1 MNPVDAQPINVTI
14 YVGDRQIE
22 TLSYYS
28 GGEWDKDSQLDSTL
42 TEFIAY
48 LKYQLKDSL
57 PTGELP
63 HEVIERN
70 EYDALE
76 KPAADVLYIVR
87 EGE

>member
-1 MNPVDAQPINVTI
+1 MNSSDAQPVKVTV
-14 YVGDRQIE
+14 YVGDKQVE

-28 GGEWDKDSQLDSTL
+28 GGEWNEDSQLDSTL

-57 PTGELP
+57 PTQEMQ
-63 HEVIERN
+63 HEIIDRK

-76 KPAADVLYIVR
+76 HLAADILYVVR

>member
-1 MNPVDAQPINVTI
+1 MNPVSAQPINVTI

-28 GGEWDKDSQLDSTL
+28 GGEWNEDLQLDSTL

-57 PTGELP
+57 PTQDML
-63 HEVIERN
+63 HKIIKRK
-70 EYDALE
+70 EYDELE
-76 KPAADVLYIVR
+76 HPVADTLYIVR
-87 EGE
+87 EGK